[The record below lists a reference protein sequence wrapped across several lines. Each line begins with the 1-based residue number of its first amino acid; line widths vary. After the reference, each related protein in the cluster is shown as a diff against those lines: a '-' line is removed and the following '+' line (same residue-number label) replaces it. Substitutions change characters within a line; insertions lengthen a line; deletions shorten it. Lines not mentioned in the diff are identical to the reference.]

1 MVIIVR
7 LCMSSVVSSRLP
19 SSLHLR
25 QETFPLMG
33 LASRTVHSSVFC
45 SFISRLYAF
54 SCIGTVDLVRLISR
68 LDVDAYVIS
77 LSCCPHSEE
86 SMVLEEKMK

>member
-1 MVIIVR
+1 MVIIFR
-7 LCMSSVVSSRLP
+7 LCMSSFVSSRLP
-19 SSLHLR
+19 SSLRLR
-25 QETFPLMG
+25 QETLPLMG
-33 LASRTVHSSVFC
+33 VASRTVYSSVIC
-45 SFISRLYAF
+45 SFTCRLYAF
-54 SCIGTVDLVRLISR
+54 SSLGTVALVPLISR